1 MKKKFFILKIVLVL
15 LISFIIGIGVYSWNV
30 QVMQGRVLPM
40 PFGVGVAEVLS
51 DSMSP
56 TYNTGDILVVVRQDE
71 YEVGDVV
78 AFQDNNMVVAHRII
92 GENENGTFITK
103 GDFEENSIDPSS
115 LKPEYI
121 FGEVKTSFSG
131 WSGVVRFFKSPLVS
145 FLLLV
150 LAGFL
155 FVLSTKKEKKEK
167 NKDIDK
173 LKQEIAALKGEGGEP
188 EKELTVDDIQAQID
202 ALKLQMSK
210 ETHKK
215 EEIKQEE
222 SEKEDE

>member
-1 MKKKFFILKIVLVL
+1 MKKKFFILKIFLVL
-15 LISFIIGIGVYSWNV
+15 LISLIIGIGVYSWNV

-40 PFGVGVAEVLS
+40 PFGVGFAEVLS
-51 DSMSP
+51 DSMAP
-56 TYNTGDILVVVRQDE
+56 TYKTGDILVVVRDDE
-71 YEVGDVV
+71 YEIGDVV

-103 GDFEENSIDPSS
+103 GDWVENSVDPTS

-121 FGEVKTSFSG
+121 FGKVETSFSG
-131 WSGVVRFFKSPLVS
+131 LGGIVRFFKSPIVS
-145 FLLLV
+145 FALLA

-167 NKDIDK
+167 NKDVEKIR
-173 LKQEIAALKGEGGEP
+173 QEIAALKGEGDGP
-188 EKELTVDDIQAQID
+188 KAELSAEEIQAQID
-202 ALKLQMSK
+202 ALKLQMGK

-215 EEIKQEE
+215 EEIKKEE